1 MNNNTNYN
9 ANTDTNT
16 DTNNN
21 NTNNN
26 ADKQSINFN
35 QTKPQLSTSTGNP
48 SLHDFWHAPG
58 KESVIDRLRSSPE
71 MWSRYRLLEKNPKW
85 KQWFLDFVSGGR
97 ILPILYDAFFKRLFL
112 PDIYPDRLSSLI
124 GSIIGKKVT
133 VLHVLSNEDVLIE
146 GGALII
152 MDIIVQLED
161 GSVANVEVQKIP
173 YSFPGER
180 MSCYSSDL
188 VIRQYSRVKGDKGI
202 SFTYN
207 DLKKVYTIVFFEATT
222 MDFKADYLEGN
233 YLHIGTTTFN
243 TGLNINM
250 LQEYYIIALDVF
262 RENIY
267 PKVRQNADYMQTA
280 WLSLL
285 SARTLDDA
293 EELLKNYPFM
303 EDILRDMAEYL
314 RKPEEVLS
322 MFSDALRQ
330 LDKNTELYM
339 IEELE
344 QKIKSEKQRADSEKN
359 RADSAELRADSL
371 QNENTSLQNEN
382 TSLQSENTSL
392 QSENTSLQNE
402 NSSLQNENQS
412 LLKEIEKLKQQL
424 QNS

>member
-1 MNNNTNYN
+1 M
-9 ANTDTNT
+9 
-16 DTNNN
+16 
-21 NTNNN
+21 
-26 ADKQSINFN
+26 
-35 QTKPQLSTSTGNP
+35 
-48 SLHDFWHAPG
+48 
-58 KESVIDRLRSSPE
+58 
-71 MWSRYRLLEKNPKW
+71 
-85 KQWFLDFVSGGR
+85 
-97 ILPILYDAFFKRLFL
+97 
-112 PDIYPDRLSSLI
+112 
-124 GSIIGKKVT
+124 
-133 VLHVLSNEDVLIE
+133 
-146 GGALII
+146 
-152 MDIIVQLED
+152 
-161 GSVANVEVQKIP
+161 
-173 YSFPGER
+173 
-180 MSCYSSDL
+180 
-188 VIRQYSRVKGDKGI
+188 
-202 SFTYN
+202 
-207 DLKKVYTIVFFEATT
+207 KKVYTIVFFEATT

-359 RADSAELRADSL
+359 RADSAELRADSAEL
-371 QNENTSLQNEN
+371 RAD
-382 TSLQSENTSL
+382 SEKNRADSAEL
-392 QSENTSLQNE
+392 RASSLQNE

-424 QNS
+424 QNY

>member
-1 MNNNTNYN
+1 
-9 ANTDTNT
+9 
-16 DTNNN
+16 
-21 NTNNN
+21 
-26 ADKQSINFN
+26 
-35 QTKPQLSTSTGNP
+35 
-48 SLHDFWHAPG
+48 
-58 KESVIDRLRSSPE
+58 
-71 MWSRYRLLEKNPKW
+71 
-85 KQWFLDFVSGGR
+85 
-97 ILPILYDAFFKRLFL
+97 
-112 PDIYPDRLSSLI
+112 
-124 GSIIGKKVT
+124 
-133 VLHVLSNEDVLIE
+133 
-146 GGALII
+146 
-152 MDIIVQLED
+152 
-161 GSVANVEVQKIP
+161 
-173 YSFPGER
+173 
-180 MSCYSSDL
+180 
-188 VIRQYSRVKGDKGI
+188 
-202 SFTYN
+202 
-207 DLKKVYTIVFFEATT
+207 

-285 SARTLDDA
+285 SARTMDDS

-314 RKPEEVLS
+314 RRPEEVLS

-344 QKIKSEKQRADSEKN
+344 QKIKSEKN
-359 RADSAELRADSL
+359 RADSAELRADSAEL
-371 QNENTSLQNEN
+371 KVDSLQNEN
-382 TSLQSENTSL
+382 SSLQNENS
-392 QSENTSLQNE
+392 SLQNE

>member
-1 MNNNTNYN
+1 
-9 ANTDTNT
+9 
-16 DTNNN
+16 
-21 NTNNN
+21 
-26 ADKQSINFN
+26 
-35 QTKPQLSTSTGNP
+35 
-48 SLHDFWHAPG
+48 
-58 KESVIDRLRSSPE
+58 

-124 GSIIGKKVT
+124 SSIIGKKVT

-285 SARTLDDA
+285 SARTMDDS

-314 RKPEEVLS
+314 RRPEEVLS

>member
-1 MNNNTNYN
+1 
-9 ANTDTNT
+9 
-16 DTNNN
+16 
-21 NTNNN
+21 
-26 ADKQSINFN
+26 
-35 QTKPQLSTSTGNP
+35 
-48 SLHDFWHAPG
+48 
-58 KESVIDRLRSSPE
+58 
-71 MWSRYRLLEKNPKW
+71 
-85 KQWFLDFVSGGR
+85 
-97 ILPILYDAFFKRLFL
+97 
-112 PDIYPDRLSSLI
+112 
-124 GSIIGKKVT
+124 
-133 VLHVLSNEDVLIE
+133 
-146 GGALII
+146 
-152 MDIIVQLED
+152 
-161 GSVANVEVQKIP
+161 
-173 YSFPGER
+173 
-180 MSCYSSDL
+180 
-188 VIRQYSRVKGDKGI
+188 
-202 SFTYN
+202 
-207 DLKKVYTIVFFEATT
+207 

-359 RADSAELRADSL
+359 RADSEKNRADSAEL
-371 QNENTSLQNEN
+371 KVD
-382 TSLQSENTSL
+382 SL

>member
-1 MNNNTNYN
+1 
-9 ANTDTNT
+9 
-16 DTNNN
+16 
-21 NTNNN
+21 
-26 ADKQSINFN
+26 
-35 QTKPQLSTSTGNP
+35 
-48 SLHDFWHAPG
+48 
-58 KESVIDRLRSSPE
+58 
-71 MWSRYRLLEKNPKW
+71 
-85 KQWFLDFVSGGR
+85 
-97 ILPILYDAFFKRLFL
+97 
-112 PDIYPDRLSSLI
+112 
-124 GSIIGKKVT
+124 
-133 VLHVLSNEDVLIE
+133 
-146 GGALII
+146 
-152 MDIIVQLED
+152 
-161 GSVANVEVQKIP
+161 
-173 YSFPGER
+173 
-180 MSCYSSDL
+180 
-188 VIRQYSRVKGDKGI
+188 
-202 SFTYN
+202 
-207 DLKKVYTIVFFEATT
+207 

-285 SARTLDDA
+285 SARTMDDA

-344 QKIKSEKQRADSEKN
+344 QKIKSEKQRADY
-359 RADSAELRADSL
+359 
-371 QNENTSLQNEN
+371 
-382 TSLQSENTSL
+382 LQSENSSL
-392 QSENTSLQNE
+392 QSE

>member
-1 MNNNTNYN
+1 MDMNNNTNYN
-9 ANTDTNT
+9 TD
-16 DTNNN
+16 
-21 NTNNN
+21 TNNN

-35 QTKPQLSTSTGNP
+35 QTKRQNSTSTDNHP
-48 SLHDFWHAPG
+48 ALHDFWHVPG
-58 KESVIDRLRSSPE
+58 KENVIDRLRSSPE

-124 GSIIGKKVT
+124 SSIIGKKAT

-188 VIRQYSRVKGDKGI
+188 VIRQYSRIKGDKVI

-293 EELLKNYPFM
+293 EELLRNYPFM
-303 EDILRDMAEYL
+303 EDILRNMAEYL
-314 RKPEEVLS
+314 RRPEEVLS

-344 QKIKSEKQRADSEKN
+344 QKIKSEKNRADSEKN
-359 RADSAELRADSL
+359 RADSL
-371 QNENTSLQNEN
+371 QSQN
-382 TSLQSENTSL
+382 TSLQSK
-392 QSENTSLQNE
+392 
-402 NSSLQNENQS
+402 NQS